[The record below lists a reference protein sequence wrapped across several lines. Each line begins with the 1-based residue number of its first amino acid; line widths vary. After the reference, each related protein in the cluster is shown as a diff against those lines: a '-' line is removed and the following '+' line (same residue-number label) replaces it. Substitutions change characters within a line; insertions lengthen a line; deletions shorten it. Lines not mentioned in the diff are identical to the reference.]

1 MTDFYTITI
10 NGVDLLVD
18 AEDADFMG
26 RYQSAYNKLAANP
39 PASIESDPS
48 SAIRQY
54 CQIYRDF
61 FRTLFG
67 AEISEKVFAGLPDN
81 ARVYD
86 SIFETLLQK
95 IMEQRMAAVL
105 RLAEAK
111 KRYAAR

>member
-26 RYQSAYNKLAANP
+26 RYQSAYNELAAKP
-39 PASIESDPS
+39 PASIPS

>member
-18 AEDADFMG
+18 AEDADFME
-26 RYQSAYNKLAANP
+26 RYQSAYNELAAKP

-67 AEISEKVFAGLPDN
+67 AAMSEKVFAGLPDN
-81 ARVYD
+81 ARAYD

-111 KRYAAR
+111 KKYAAR

>member
-26 RYQSAYNKLAANP
+26 RYQSAYNELAAKP
-39 PASIESDPS
+39 P
-48 SAIRQY
+48 
-54 CQIYRDF
+54 
-61 FRTLFG
+61 
-67 AEISEKVFAGLPDN
+67 VFAGLPDN

>member
-18 AEDADFMG
+18 AEDADFME
-26 RYQSAYNKLAANP
+26 RYQSAYN
-39 PASIESDPS
+39 DPS

-67 AEISEKVFAGLPDN
+67 AEMSEKVFAGLPDN
-81 ARVYD
+81 ARAYD

-111 KRYAAR
+111 KKYAAR